1 MNLIQAFVRNVGCA
15 GKAEAVLRV
24 EVPPDQ
30 SLASRSVA
38 SLAGVMVT
46 WGLKRRQR
54 SCGVWD

>member
-1 MNLIQAFVRNVGCA
+1 MLMRNVGCA
-15 GKAEAVLRV
+15 GKADVVLRV
-24 EVPPDQ
+24 EVPSDQ

-38 SLAGVMVT
+38 SLAGVMEA

>member
-1 MNLIQAFVRNVGCA
+1 VLGQAGV
-15 GKAEAVLRV
+15 VLRV
-24 EVPPDQ
+24 KVLSDQ
-30 SLASRSVA
+30 SLASGSGA